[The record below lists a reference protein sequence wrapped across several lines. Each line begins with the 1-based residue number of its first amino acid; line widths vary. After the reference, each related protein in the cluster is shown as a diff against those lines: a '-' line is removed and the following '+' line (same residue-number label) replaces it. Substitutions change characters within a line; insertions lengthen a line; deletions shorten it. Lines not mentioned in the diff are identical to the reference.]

1 MVRYE
6 FHANFLQ
13 RLSVKK
19 VNIILSYGCFPI
31 SKFPKS
37 YGKIF
42 CRYIVNMHHE
52 SNETARFK
60 KCKQLFE
67 YQHLLLLIDIW

>member
-6 FHANFLQ
+6 FHTNFLH
-13 RLSVKK
+13 RLSVKI
-19 VNIILSYGCFPI
+19 VNIILCYDSFPI

-37 YGKIF
+37 HGKIF
-42 CRYIVNMHHE
+42 CRNIVNMHHE